1 MDLWNVDRTNQILY
15 CIEVKNKSEITPGDL
30 SKFRLDLEN
39 IKNNLETYNLQNYFV
54 TGLFISLSCEE
65 ISQDVRDFS
74 FTPEATYISKSN
86 LNVKFMEL
94 YFKSIEFISKIPK
107 SIPNYEEVLGIIQKE
122 YSDLNLLTKSLK
134 NIKLHA
140 NEIIKE
146 EAEVELNI
154 LNKLNTFKELL
165 INLNSKETERLLI
178 EQKIKKYINSNRNFT
193 IIKVREMSSGFN
205 IFNSV
210 KLTKAYLI
218 DWAKV

>member
-30 SKFRLDLEN
+30 DKFRLDLEN

-54 TGLFISLSCEE
+54 TGLFISLGCEE

-74 FTPEATYISKSN
+74 FTPETTYISKSN

-134 NIKLHA
+134 KIKLHT

-146 EAEVELNI
+146 ESEVELNI

-165 INLNSKETERLLI
+165 INLNSVRRLKDCL
-178 EQKIKKYINSNRNFT
+178 
-193 IIKVREMSSGFN
+193 
-205 IFNSV
+205 
-210 KLTKAYLI
+210 
-218 DWAKV
+218 